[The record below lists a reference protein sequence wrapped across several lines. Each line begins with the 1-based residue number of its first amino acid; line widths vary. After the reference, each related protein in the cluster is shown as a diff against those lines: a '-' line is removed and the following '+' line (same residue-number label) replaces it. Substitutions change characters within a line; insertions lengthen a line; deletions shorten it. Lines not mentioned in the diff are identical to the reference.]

1 MRPRLAGL
9 AALLFVLAL
18 LASCGGDDGD
28 GGGGGTAA
36 FCDEVESI
44 LESGDNGGGGLEQQ
58 GEQVRDAIRD
68 LQELDPPEEI
78 ADDWNAVMNAYDADD
93 PGDVDL
99 EAVQKSGRRVITFL
113 RDECGISEQ

>member
-1 MRPRLAGL
+1 MMRPRLFGL

-18 LASCGGDDGD
+18 LASCGGDDD

-44 LESGDNGGGGLEQQ
+44 LASDDNGGGLEQQ
-58 GEQVRDAIRD
+58 SEQVRDAIRD
-68 LQELDPPEEI
+68 LQKLDPPEEI
-78 ADDWNAVMNAYDADD
+78 ADDWNTVMDAYDAED

-99 EAVQKSGRRVITFL
+99 ETVQKSGRRVTTFL